1 MAMKKYFI
9 HIIIVLTLGTI
20 IGSCQKDPDPV
31 PEVKKA
37 SDAHKFVFDG
47 LSTYYLWEDKIGA
60 FHNAKYDNADSL
72 NAFLVKFEKPED
84 LFQSLL
90 YEYGTVDK
98 WSFISDDSKEIENW
112 IAGISESVGADFKL
126 YYISEGSNDLIGV
139 IRYVLKGSPAE
150 KAGLKR
156 GDLFLKI
163 NDQQLTVSN
172 YQTLLYTLKNV
183 TFGLASFNG
192 SGFVSNGK
200 SVPMTAVLLQENPIL
215 IDTVLNI
222 SNIKVGYLVYNGF
235 ISAYDSV
242 AKTSYDIELNKVFGK
257 FKNSG
262 IQKLIV
268 DLRYNGGGVVT
279 TAIYMASMIYSNDT
293 KKIFSKM
300 QFNNFLQSYY
310 VQKYGADYLND
321 YFENIIPKTSKMP
334 EATINSLGL
343 NQVYIITTSES
354 ASASELVINGLD
366 PYISVIQVGSNTYGK
381 YAGSNTIKDYIDNNG
396 TVNPKHSYVMQPITF
411 KTSNSLNVSDYVNG
425 LAPDISAKEY
435 AAEMLPFCDPN
446 EPLLK
451 ACLDNIR
458 GTKSATLKKGVDLKG
473 FITSDDFSPIG
484 RNMIMNGRFEKEFF
498 KPGSSGK

>member
-1 MAMKKYFI
+1 MKKYFFYI
-9 HIIIVLTLGTI
+9 FIALTLGTI
-20 IGSCQKDPDPV
+20 IAGCRKDTEPL
-31 PEVKKA
+31 PEIKEA
-37 SDAHKFVFDG
+37 TDANKFVYDG
-47 LSTYYLWEDKIGA
+47 LSTYYLWEDKIPA
-60 FHNAKYDNADSL
+60 FHNTKYDNKDSL
-72 NAFLVKFEKPED
+72 NVFLNKYAKPED

-98 WSFISDDSKEIENW
+98 WSFISDNSKEVENW

-156 GDLFLKI
+156 GNLFLKV

-183 TFGLASFNG
+183 TFGLASYNG

-200 SVPMTAVLLQENPIL
+200 SVALTAVLLQENPIL

-235 ISAYDSV
+235 ISAYDSIK
-242 AKTSYDIELNKVFGK
+242 KTSYDIELNKTFGK
-257 FKNSG
+257 FKTAG
-262 IQKLIV
+262 IQKLVI

-279 TAIYMASMIYSNDT
+279 TAIYMASMIYSTDT
-293 KKIFSKM
+293 KKIFAKM
-300 QFNNFLQSYY
+300 QFNNFLQNYY
-310 VQKYGADYLND
+310 VQKYGAEYLND
-321 YFENIIPKTSKMP
+321 NFENIIAKTTKMP

-343 NQVYIITTSES
+343 NQVYIITTSET

-381 YAGSNTIKDYIDNNG
+381 YAGSNTLKDYIDNNG
-396 TVNPKHSYVMQPITF
+396 NVNPNHSYVMQPIIF

-435 AAEMLPFCDPN
+435 ASELLPFCDPN
-446 EPLLK
+446 EPMLK

-458 GTKSATLKKGVDLKG
+458 GTKSAIVKKGTDFKG
-473 FITSDDFSPIG
+473 FKTWDDFSPVG
-484 RNMIMNGRFEKEFF
+484 RNMIMEGRFQKEIFE
-498 KPGSSGK
+498 PGFSGK